1 MEYSLTETMISEDHQ
16 AQVDFVQSTIKSW
29 YDRNDHVRC
38 PFPDSIR
45 QQLEKKALLSFQE
58 WIQAL
63 DPSKKNEMPLQ
74 EFVEIFES
82 ILFHDATQLVSNEDE
97 QLTIL
102 FPFMPRLGDSVKDST
117 YGQGTII
124 KRKLEQKEDQKNKLT
139 VTVSSD
145 KDQQTWQ
152 TSFELPA

>member
-1 MEYSLTETMISEDHQ
+1 MELSLSEKIFSNDKQ
-16 AQVDFVQSTIKSW
+16 AQADFVQSTIKSW
-29 YDRNDHVRC
+29 YDREDHVRC
-38 PFPDSIR
+38 PFPLYIR
-45 QQLEKKALLSFQE
+45 KELEKKALLSFQQ
-58 WIQAL
+58 WTQAL

-82 ILFHDATQLVSNEDE
+82 ILFHDATQLVSSEDE

-117 YGQGTII
+117 HGFGTII
-124 KRKLEQKEDQKNKLT
+124 TRKLEQKEGQKNKLT
-139 VTVSSD
+139 VSIASY